1 MGEVTR
7 PKKRKLEDERHHQ
20 EPLPRGGGGDSG
32 GPDMI
37 SCLSNDILGDIIAL
51 LPAKDGARTQ
61 ILSQRWRPLWR
72 SAPLNLDAVVAGS
85 YGYYHVAA
93 IRSKLQAHKGPVRRF
108 SLTWHY
114 NYDHFCTIDSIL
126 KSPQLDNLQEFELFF
141 RYNVCEYRRVPQSV
155 LRWSLTIRVL
165 NIFMVGEVLIFPME
179 TACSFHF
186 PHLKQL
192 TLKGVNIS
200 EGTLHG
206 ILSGCPILESL
217 VLDWNIG
224 YRRLHISSST
234 LRSLGI
240 SDAWNYKVGNL
251 EEVIIEDAPQLERII
266 PRPPKRDDLVIRI
279 IHAPK
284 LKTLGYL
291 SNRISTFVLG
301 TMVFQKMV
309 LVSQPSLTRTVKI
322 LALNSYPNLHI
333 VINFLKCFPCV
344 EKLYIMPFI
353 QGSFKNIRNHISLEC
368 LDLHLKMVEFTNYRG
383 NMSDVNF
390 IKFFVLNSRVLESMK
405 FVARRDSCDAEWV
418 QEQHKK
424 LQLNERA
431 SSGATFDFHADHGSS
446 SLVHLKHISDLTIDD
461 PFDSSLCR
469 CVGKDF
475 L

>member
-1 MGEVTR
+1 MGVVTR
-7 PKKRKLEDERHHQ
+7 PNKRKLEDEPHCQ
-20 EPLPRGGGGDSG
+20 EPLPRGGEDAG
-32 GPDMI
+32 GPDLI
-37 SCLSNDILGDIIAL
+37 SCLSDDILGDIITL
-51 LPAKDGARTQ
+51 LPAKDSARTQ
-61 ILSQRWRPLWR
+61 ILSWRWRPLWR

-85 YGYYHVAA
+85 YGYYHVAT
-93 IRSKLQAHKGPVRRF
+93 ILSKLQAHKGPVRRF

-309 LVSQPSLTRTVKI
+309 PVSLANNVIGSVRI
-322 LALNSYPNLHI
+322 LALTIDPNLDL
-333 VINFLKCFPCV
+333 VIGFLKCFPSV
-344 EKLYIMPFI
+344 EKLYIKFSEEDI
-353 QGSFKNIRNHISLEC
+353 KNVHRYASLKC
-368 LDLHLKMVEFTNYRG
+368 LDQHLKMVQFIGYRG
-383 NMSDVNF
+383 RISDANF
-390 IKFFVLNSRVLESMK
+390 VKFFVLNAGVLESMK
-405 FVARRDSCDAEWV
+405 FVVNRDKCDSKWIAC
-418 QEQHKK
+418 QHKN
-424 LQLNERA
+424 LMLNDRA
-431 SSGATFDFHADHGSS
+431 SHGARFDFQADNRQCG
-446 SLVHLKHISDLTIDD
+446 LVHMKHTHDLSTDD
-461 PFDSSLCR
+461 PFNRSSCR
-469 CVGKDF
+469 CRDDYI